1 MCKRRKGKVKNKKSG
16 IGSMENG
23 NGSWEQGR
31 KIKDKEDKEKAW
43 MLYRKGKEKGS
54 HMERRRMVVDGQEDG
69 TGKEVEKDRE
79 QEVEKEK
86 EWESQEEREV
96 EKEVESRGT
105 LCFMESA
112 MSVEKEDTQPSSAP
126 KRQAKEEAQEVFH
139 GIATSAERKD
149 TRQWIAKRST
159 RVERRA
165 KEVRRKEDFSTWETT
180 P

>member
-1 MCKRRKGKVKNKKSG
+1 MKNKRSG
-16 IGSMENG
+16 TGGKETG
-23 NGSWEQGR
+23 NWEQD
-31 KIKDKEDKEKAW
+31 KKTKDKEDKEKAW

-54 HMERRRMVVDGQEDG
+54 HMERRHMVVDGQEDG

-86 EWESQEEREV
+86 EWESQEEMEV

-105 LCFMESA
+105 PCFMESA

-126 KRQAKEEAQEVFH
+126 KRQAKEEAQEAFH

-149 TRQWIAKRST
+149 IRQWIAKRST
-159 RVERRA
+159 RAERRV